1 METRLINKRGSCSIE
16 KIKIKRQY
24 VVTCHSLITPFNA
37 WGMIFKIWTLM
48 FWVATILLTFCLL
61 GRPNVV
67 CTEQAPFTRPSLYL
81 FWMIALIPLV
91 KTQTVLAF
99 CTLFG
104 LILRKKT
111 YICISILF
119 LFLLCNFSRFN
130 NIRILFEVLPV
141 TTLDKVRLN
150 EANIVCYFCN
160 YDTKKVSKVEWNT
173 TIIYNQ
179 EDQNKNSQK
188 LLCTI

>member
-1 METRLINKRGSCSIE
+1 
-16 KIKIKRQY
+16 
-24 VVTCHSLITPFNA
+24 
-37 WGMIFKIWTLM
+37 M

-104 LILRKKT
+104 LILRKKHIFVSPLT
-111 YICISILF
+111 F
-119 LFLLCNFSRFN
+119 LDL
-130 NIRILFEVLPV
+130 I
-141 TTLDKVRLN
+141 T
-150 EANIVCYFCN
+150 
-160 YDTKKVSKVEWNT
+160 
-173 TIIYNQ
+173 
-179 EDQNKNSQK
+179 
-188 LLCTI
+188 